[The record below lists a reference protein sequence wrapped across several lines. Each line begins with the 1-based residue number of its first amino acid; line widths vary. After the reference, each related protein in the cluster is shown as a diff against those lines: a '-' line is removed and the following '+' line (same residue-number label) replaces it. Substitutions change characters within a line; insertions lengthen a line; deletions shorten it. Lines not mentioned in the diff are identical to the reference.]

1 MKRTL
6 FALVFA
12 VAGCA
17 ALAQDAEVRK
27 HPAFVDGSAFVELA
41 GENGELVEVSIGPAL
56 LNAIASGDGKKG
68 NGELSAL
75 SGLKGIYAYVVG
87 LENDPVRTEKARKL
101 AVDLEA
107 KLVREN
113 WERVVRV
120 RDKGERVNVFT
131 KPGRPGEGTVNGLV
145 VIVFDGGGEGDGS
158 EVVFCNLVGTIDLAK
173 LGAISETMDV
183 PGLDA
188 VPQGEK

>member
-1 MKRTL
+1 MKRLT
-6 FALVFA
+6 FAFA
-12 VAGCA
+12 FAAASCA
-17 ALAQDAEVRK
+17 AFAQDAEIRR

-56 LNAIASGDGKKG
+56 LNAIASGEKKG
-68 NGELSAL
+68 SADLSAL

-87 LENDPVRTEKARKL
+87 LEDDPVRTEKARKL
-101 AVDLEA
+101 AVDIEA

-131 KPGRPGEGTVNGLV
+131 KPGRAGEGKVDGLV
-145 VIVFDGGGEGDGS
+145 VIVFDGDGS

-173 LGAISETMDV
+173 LGAISDSVDV
-183 PGLDA
+183 PGLDL
-188 VPQGEK
+188 VPQESK

>member
-6 FALVFA
+6 FALVLA
-12 VAGCA
+12 AAGGA
-17 ALAQDAEVRK
+17 AFAQDAEVRR
-27 HPAFVDGSAFVELA
+27 HPAFVDGSAFVDLA

-56 LNAIASGDGKKG
+56 LNAIVSGDGKQG
-68 NGELSAL
+68 AGELSAL

-101 AVDLEA
+101 AADIEA
-107 KLVREN
+107 KLVREG

-131 KPGRPGEGTVNGLV
+131 KPGRAGERKVDGLV
-145 VIVFDGGGEGDGS
+145 VLVFEDGGEGEGS

-173 LGAISETMDV
+173 LGAISESMNV
-183 PGLDA
+183 PGLDQI
-188 VPQGEK
+188 PGDSK